1 MKVAV
6 TGLWHL
12 GLVTA
17 ACLANAGYEVI
28 AYDPDKELIA
38 DLNNAKTPI
47 MEPGL
52 DGMLSTCV
60 SKNKLTYTADFEQLK
75 NQDIVW
81 VTYDTPVNDQDEAD
95 VQFVTNQVKSFFPFL
110 TNNTIVILSSQLPV
124 GTARSLQ
131 RAYQKNHSNHVTFV
145 SIPENLRL
153 GNAIRIF
160 TQPDRIIVGLQE
172 QDDKATIEK
181 LLSPF
186 SNNIIWMSLES
197 AEMTKHAINA
207 FLATSVTFINELA
220 ILCEKVGA
228 NANEVEKGLKS
239 EERIGP
245 KAYVRPG
252 GAIGGG
258 TLLRDIHYLNQLGK
272 RVNEPTYLFSSVLS
286 SNHYHKNWV
295 NRKLKSIF
303 SQVENKTLG
312 VLGLT
317 YKTSTDTLRRSTSVD
332 LCQALAKEGM
342 TIFAFDP
349 VIKDIPDDIACF
361 IHLKKSITEAINK
374 VDGVLVLTEWPQ
386 FRELT
391 TEAFL
396 NEVNQPLLIDPTAYL
411 AQTLGNDSR
420 IQYHAVGRDL
430 EGNKCAYHDV

>member
-1 MKVAV
+1 MKIAV

-17 ACLANAGYEVI
+17 GCLANAGYEVV
-28 AYDPDKELIA
+28 AYDPDKTLIA
-38 DLNNAKTPI
+38 DLKNAKTPI

-52 DGMLSTCV
+52 DDMLAACAANNTLS
-60 SKNKLTYTADFEQLK
+60 YTADPEQLK
-75 NQDIVW
+75 NVDIVW
-81 VTYDTPVNDQDEAD
+81 VTYDTPVNDEDEAD
-95 VQFVTNQVKSFFPFL
+95 VQYVTDQVKSFFPYL
-110 TNNTIVILSSQLPV
+110 ASNTIVILSSQLPV
-124 GTARSLQ
+124 GTGRSLQ
-131 RAYQKNHSNHVTFV
+131 QAYQANYANHVTFV

-172 QDDKATIEK
+172 QKDKAVIET

-186 SNNIIWMSLES
+186 SSNIIWMGLES
-197 AEMTKHAINA
+197 AEMTKHALNA
-207 FLATSVTFINELA
+207 FLATSVTFINELS

-239 EERIGP
+239 EERIGA

-258 TLLRDIHYLNQLGK
+258 TLLRDINYLNQLGS
-272 RVNEPTYLFSSVLS
+272 RVNEPTHLFASILK

-295 NRKLKSIF
+295 NRKLKSIL
-303 SQVENKTLG
+303 SDMKNKTVG

-317 YKTSTDTLRRSTSVD
+317 YKSSTDTLRRSTSVD
-332 LCQALAKEGM
+332 LCQALANEGV

-349 VIKDIPDDIACF
+349 AIKSIPDDMASF
-361 IHLKKSITEAINK
+361 INLKTSIQEAISK
-374 VDGVLVLTEWPQ
+374 VDGVLILTEWPQ

-391 TEAFL
+391 AEIFL
-396 NEVNQPLLIDPTAYL
+396 GEVSHPLIIDPTAYL
-411 AQTLGNDSR
+411 AQTLGNDAR
-420 IQYHAVGRDL
+420 IQYHSVGR
-430 EGNKCAYHDV
+430 AS

>member
-1 MKVAV
+1 MKIAV

-28 AYDPDKELIA
+28 AYDPDKKLIA

-52 DGMLSTCV
+52 DEMLSTCV
-60 SKNKLTYTADFEQLK
+60 TNNKLVYTDNSEELKNKE
-75 NQDIVW
+75 IVW

-95 VQFVTNQVKSFFPFL
+95 VQYVTNQVKSFFPFL
-110 TNNTIVILSSQLPV
+110 ANNTIVILSSQLPV
-124 GTARSLQ
+124 GTARGLQ
-131 RAYQKNHSNHVTFV
+131 KDYQDNYSNHVTFV

-186 SNNIIWMSLES
+186 SSTIIWMSLES
-197 AEMTKHAINA
+197 AEMTKHALNA

-239 EERIGP
+239 EERIGN

-258 TLLRDIHYLNQLGK
+258 TLLRDINYLTQLGA
-272 RVNEPTYLFSSVLS
+272 RVNEPTHLFSSILS

-295 NRKLKSIF
+295 NRKLKSILNNI
-303 SQVENKTLG
+303 ENKTLA

-332 LCQALAKEGM
+332 LCEALAKEGV

-349 VIKDIPDDIACF
+349 VITSIPDDIARF
-361 IHLKKSITEAINK
+361 IHLKKSIAEAIKN

-391 TEAFL
+391 ADAFL
-396 NEVNQPLLIDPTAYL
+396 KEVNQPLLIDPTAYL
-411 AQTLGNDSR
+411 MQTLGNDSR
-420 IQYHAVGRDL
+420 IQYHSVGR
-430 EGNKCAYHDV
+430 AS

>member
-1 MKVAV
+1 MKIAV

-17 ACLANAGYEVI
+17 ACLANAGYEVV
-28 AYDPDKELIA
+28 AYDPDEKLIA
-38 DLNNAKTPI
+38 DLNQHKTPI

-52 DGMLSTCV
+52 DDMLAASM
-60 SKNKLTYTADFEQLK
+60 SKQNLTYTANIEQLK
-75 NQDIVW
+75 NQDIIW

-95 VQFVTNQVKSFFPFL
+95 VEYVTDQIKQFFPFL

-124 GTARSLQ
+124 GTGRCLQ
-131 RAYQKNHSNHVTFV
+131 KAYQENYSNQVTFV

-172 QDDKATIEK
+172 QNDKAKIEK

-186 SNNIIWMSLES
+186 STNIIWMNLES
-197 AEMTKHAINA
+197 AEMTKHALNA
-207 FLATSVTFINELA
+207 FLAMSVTFINELA

-228 NANEVEKGLKS
+228 NASEVEKGLKS

-258 TLLRDIHYLNQLGK
+258 TLLRDINYLNQLGK
-272 RVNEPTYLFSSVLS
+272 RVDEPTHLFSAIIK
-286 SNHYHKNWV
+286 SNHYHKNWI

-303 SQVENKTLG
+303 NTIENKTLG

-332 LCQALAKEGM
+332 LCRALANEGM

-349 VIKDIPDDIACF
+349 VITSIPSDIAHF
-361 IHLKKSITEAINK
+361 IQLKKSISEAINK
-374 VDGVLVLTEWPQ
+374 VDCVLVLTEWPE

-391 TEAFL
+391 AENFL
-396 NEVNQPLLIDPTAYL
+396 KEVNQPLLIDPTAYL
-411 AQTLGNDSR
+411 SQTLGNHSP
-420 IQYHAVGRDL
+420 IQYHSVGRSL
-430 EGNKCAYHDV
+430 

>member
-1 MKVAV
+1 MKIAV

-17 ACLANAGYEVI
+17 ACLTNAGYEVI
-28 AYDPDKELIA
+28 AFDPDKKLIA
-38 DLNNAKTPI
+38 DLNKAKTPI

-52 DGMLSTCV
+52 DELLSAGV
-60 SKNKLTYTADFEQLK
+60 ANNKLTYTANIEQLK
-75 NQDIVW
+75 NNNIVW
-81 VTYDTPVNDQDEAD
+81 VTYDTPVNDKDEAD
-95 VQFVTNQVKSFFPFL
+95 VQYVTNQVKRFFPFL
-110 TNNTIVILSSQLPV
+110 SNNTLVILSSQLPV

-131 RAYQKNHSNHVTFV
+131 KAYQENYSNPVTFV

-160 TQPDRIIVGLQE
+160 TLPDRIIVGLQE
-172 QDDKATIEK
+172 QNDKATLEK

-197 AEMTKHAINA
+197 AEMTKHALNA

-258 TLLRDIHYLNQLGK
+258 TLLRDIHYLNQLGE
-272 RVNEPTYLFSSVLS
+272 RVNEPTHLFSSVLK
-286 SNHYHKNWV
+286 SNHYHKNWI

-303 SQVENKTLG
+303 NEMGNKTLG

-332 LCQALAKEGM
+332 LCQALAQEGV

-349 VIKDIPDDIACF
+349 VIKNIPDDIASF
-361 IHLKKSITEAINK
+361 IHLKKSITETINK

-391 TEAFL
+391 AEAFL
-396 NEVNQPLLIDPTAYL
+396 KEVNQPLLIDPTAYL
-411 AQTLGNDSR
+411 VQTLGNDSR
-420 IQYHAVGRDL
+420 IQYHSVGRTS
-430 EGNKCAYHDV
+430 

>member
-1 MKVAV
+1 MKIAV

-17 ACLANAGYEVI
+17 GCLAHAGYEVVG
-28 AYDPDKELIA
+28 YDSDQTLIA
-38 DLNNAKTPI
+38 DLKAGKTPI

-52 DGMLSTCV
+52 DDMLSACV
-60 SKNKLTYTADFEQLK
+60 AANKLSYTADLEQLK
-75 NQDIVW
+75 NKDIVW
-81 VTYDTPVNDQDEAD
+81 VTYDTPVNDDDEAD
-95 VQFVTNQVKSFFPFL
+95 VQFVVDKVQSFFPYL
-110 TNNTIVILSSQLPV
+110 ADNTIVILSSQLPV
-124 GTARSLQ
+124 GTGRQLQ
-131 RAYQKNHSNHVTFV
+131 QAYAQNHSKHVTFV

-172 QDDKATIEK
+172 PKDKPTIEK

-186 SNNIIWMSLES
+186 SNNIIWMGLES
-197 AEMTKHAINA
+197 AEMTKHALNA
-207 FLATSVTFINELA
+207 FLATSVTFINELS

-258 TLLRDIHYLNQLGK
+258 TLLRDINYLNQLGA
-272 RVNEPTYLFSSVLS
+272 RVKEPTHLFSSILK

-295 NRKLKSIF
+295 NRKLKSIL
-303 SQVENKTLG
+303 SDMKNKTVG

-317 YKTSTDTLRRSTSVD
+317 YKSSTDTLRRSTSVD
-332 LCQALAKEGM
+332 LCQALANEGI
-342 TIFAFDP
+342 TIHAFDP
-349 VIKDIPDDIACF
+349 VIKSVPDDIAKF
-361 IHLKKSITEAINK
+361 IHLKTSIEAAINK

-386 FRELT
+386 FRELSAET
-391 TEAFL
+391 FL
-396 NEVNQPLLIDPTAYL
+396 GEVNRPLIIDPTAYL
-411 AQTLGNDSR
+411 AQTLGNDAR
-420 IQYHAVGRDL
+420 IQYHSVGR
-430 EGNKCAYHDV
+430 AS